1 MQLTPL
7 TAVSLLLVGLAVGA
21 MAAWWAARL
30 LHAARL
36 DRVRAELQAE
46 LRAAEAG
53 RAARDEELAAARQ
66 QLRESFAAL
75 SGEALRANGTDF
87 LRLARAELE
96 RLQEQERA
104 AAAERERAV
113 RELLAPVQERL
124 SRTDGRMEELERER
138 AAAFGMVAERLRQV
152 EAASQQ
158 LSGEAQA
165 LSRALRAPD
174 VRGRWGEVQLER
186 VVELAGMVEHC
197 DFTLQPTLDGDRG
210 RQRPDLTVKLPG
222 GRTVVVDAKT
232 PLAAYLE
239 AMDAPEGD
247 GRSAKLRQHAAQ
259 VRARV
264 TELSRKQY
272 WAQFEQSPE
281 FVVLFLPGE
290 VFFSAALQHEP
301 ALLEDAARD
310 GVMLVTP
317 TSLIALLRAVDY
329 GWRQEGLAR
338 HAQDISRLGRE
349 LYDRLFTLAGHVG
362 DVGRHLD
369 RAVASYNG
377 AVGAL
382 ESRVLVSARRLRE
395 LDGGAAPEMPELP
408 PVDRGARELRYAE
421 RAE

>member
-1 MQLTPL
+1 MTLDL
-7 TAVSLLLVGLAVGA
+7 LAVVSLLFVGLVVGA
-21 MAAWWAARL
+21 LAAWWAARL
-30 LHAARL
+30 VHDARL
-36 DRVRAELQAE
+36 SSVRAELGAE
-46 LRAAEAG
+46 LRAAEAA
-53 RAARDEELAAARQ
+53 RAARDEELATARR

-75 SGEALRANGTDF
+75 SGDALRANGADF
-87 LRLARAELE
+87 LRLARTELE
-96 RLQEQERA
+96 RLQTTERA
-104 AAAERERAV
+104 AAAERERAM
-113 RELLAPVQERL
+113 RELIAPVQERL
-124 SRTDGRMEELERER
+124 TRTDGRMEELERER
-138 AAAFGMVAERLRQV
+138 AAAFGTLAERLRQV

-165 LSRALRAPD
+165 LARALRAPD

-197 DFTLQPTLDGDRG
+197 DFTLQPTLDGERG
-210 RQRPDLTVKLPG
+210 RQRPDLTVRLPG

-239 AMDAPEGD
+239 AMEAPEGD

-264 TELSRKQY
+264 AELSRKQY

-290 VFFSAALQHEP
+290 VFFSAALQHDP

-317 TSLIALLRAVDY
+317 TSLIALLRAVAY

-338 HAQDISRLGRE
+338 HARDISRLGRE
-349 LYDRLFTLAGHVG
+349 LHDRLCTLGGHMSE
-362 DVGRHLD
+362 VGRQLD

-395 LDGGAAPEMPELP
+395 LDGGAAPEIAELP
-408 PVDRGARELRYAE
+408 PVDRAARELRVLE

>member
-1 MQLTPL
+1 MPL
-7 TAVSLLLVGLAVGA
+7 TLLAIVALLLVGLAVGA
-21 MAAWWAARL
+21 LAGWWASRLVHGARL
-30 LHAARL
+30 E
-36 DRVRAELQAE
+36 RVRAELGTE
-46 LRAAEAG
+46 LRAAEAA
-53 RAARDEELAAARQ
+53 RSARDEELADARR

-75 SGEALRANGTDF
+75 SGEALRANGADF
-87 LRLARAELE
+87 LRLARSELE
-96 RLQEQERA
+96 RLQVAERA

-113 RELLAPVQERL
+113 RELVAPVQERL
-124 SRTDGRMEELERER
+124 ARTDGRMEELERER
-138 AAAFGMVAERLRQV
+138 AAAFGTLAERLRQV

-165 LSRALRAPD
+165 LARALRAPD

-210 RQRPDLTVKLPG
+210 RQRPDLTVRLPG

-239 AMDAPEGD
+239 AMEAPD
-247 GRSAKLRQHAAQ
+247 GEARSARLRQHAAQ
-259 VRARV
+259 VRSRV
-264 TELSRKQY
+264 AELSRKQY

-290 VFFSAALQHEP
+290 VFFSAALQQDP
-301 ALLEDAARD
+301 TLLEDAARD

-317 TSLIALLRAVDY
+317 TSLIALLRAVAY

-338 HAQDISRLGRE
+338 NARDISRLGRE

-362 DVGRHLD
+362 DLGRHLD

-395 LDGGAAPEMPELP
+395 LDGGAAPELPELP
-408 PVDRGARELRYAE
+408 PLDRAARELRLAE